1 MKIRQ
6 PTNGGFGN
14 GFVTSSVGDGSQRFL
29 PFSRSGATSSLIA
42 GGVSDFLI
50 SLEAK
55 PAADDFFS
63 ERLATI
69 GHWIF
74 ISDSVGA
81 PLFGERQ
88 ITS

>member
-6 PTNGGFGN
+6 PTRGGFGN
-14 GFVTSSVGDGSQRFL
+14 GFVTSSVGDGSQSVLFFRI
-29 PFSRSGATSSLIA
+29 GATYPLIA
-42 GGVSDFLI
+42 GGGSDFLI

-55 PAADDFFS
+55 PTADDFFS

-81 PLFGERQ
+81 PLFSESQ

>member
-6 PTNGGFGN
+6 PTKGGFSN
-14 GFVTSSVGDGSQRFL
+14 GFVTSTVDDGSQRFL
-29 PFSRSGATSSLIA
+29 PFLAKRCTSPLIA
-42 GGVSDFLI
+42 GGGSDFLI

-55 PAADDFFS
+55 PTADDFFS

-74 ISDSVGA
+74 ISDSVAA
-81 PLFGERQ
+81 PLFSESQ

>member
-1 MKIRQ
+1 MVDSATVSLLQESAMVAK
-6 PTNGGFGN
+6 
-14 GFVTSSVGDGSQRFL
+14 TSFH
-29 PFSRSGATSSLIA
+29 FSRSGATSPLIA
-42 GGVSDFLI
+42 GGVSDFQI

-69 GHWIF
+69 GHRIF

-81 PLFGERQ
+81 PLFSESQ

>member
-6 PTNGGFGN
+6 PTKGGFGN
-14 GFVTSSVGDGSQRFL
+14 GFVTSSVGDGSQSFL
-29 PFSRSGATSSLIA
+29 PFLVKRCSSSSIA

-69 GHWIF
+69 GHRIF

-81 PLFGERQ
+81 PLFSESQ